1 MKKESILKFSDERK
15 DIVLELESK
24 IQLNEVM
31 NNQINTLIEL
41 QNKLNENDENI
52 IDFNHVKET
61 IFKTEYFLFKLK
73 STL

>member
-1 MKKESILKFSDERK
+1 MKKNSILKFSDKRK

-24 IQLNEVM
+24 SELNEVM

-52 IDFNHVKET
+52 IDFNNVKDT